1 MAKTILL
8 YGATGYSGGLIA
20 REASRLQRANAIGFR
35 MVLAARNRL
44 ALAALAE
51 EYGMEARA
59 FSLNDRDRVVREL
72 EGVDVVLNAAGP
84 FAATAP
90 RLATA
95 ALERRCHYVDLN
107 GEIDVYQTLDD
118 YAPYAYDRNVCMV
131 CSAGFT
137 AAASGLL
144 LEEAFAELKMGWST
158 LPTLGAIRFAMSSPR
173 AFSRGSV
180 NTMWRSL
187 REQVTVVRDI
197 ADRPKKEAVLWHSPV
212 AKLERSADFTPPGK
226 KEASGDGQTTTKLQN
241 PHRRIVMAAN
251 LVDTLTA
258 RLTASQH
265 EATVRDIES
274 YVEVGN
280 ATRLAY
286 PLANLGTPALTSP
299 IVRKLAALAVDIL
312 PDGPSPQE
320 RDRER
325 QMLLLSIED
334 PMQEPLIDWCLSTPN
349 AYDFSA
355 RVALA
360 IAQRVAVGSSSCR
373 GWKTPGSVLREAN
386 VTLQTRQADG
396 PVRECEIAKRP
407 V

>member
-1 MAKTILL
+1 MAKTIML

-20 REASRLQRANAIGFR
+20 GEANRLQRANAIGFR

-44 ALAALAE
+44 ALSAMAKAH
-51 EYGMEARA
+51 GMEARA
-59 FSLNDRDRVVREL
+59 FALNDRDRVVREL
-72 EGVDVVLNAAGP
+72 EGIDVVLNAAGP

-95 ALERRCHYVDLN
+95 ALEKRCHYVDLN
-107 GEIDVYQTLDD
+107 GEIDVYQSLDD
-118 YAPYAYDRNVCMV
+118 LAPHAYDRNVCMV

-144 LEEAFAELKMGWST
+144 LEEALRAVKTRYPSVAK
-158 LPTLGAIRFAMSSPR
+158 LGAIRFSMSSPR

-197 ADRPKKEAVLWHSPV
+197 GGGSHKAVLWHSPV
-212 AKLERSADFTPPGK
+212 AKLERSADFTPPGRK
-226 KEASGDGQTTTKLQN
+226 AATVEHETSPLKN

-258 RLTASQH
+258 RLTASRNGMP
-265 EATVRDIES
+265 VRDIES
-274 YVEVGN
+274 YVEVGD
-280 ATRLAY
+280 ATRLGY

-299 IVRKLAALAVDIL
+299 IVRKLAALAIDTL
-312 PDGPSPQE
+312 PEGPSRQE
-320 RDRER
+320 RERER
-325 QMLLLSIED
+325 QMLLLTIED
-334 PMQEPLIDWCLSTPN
+334 PMQRPLIDWCLSTPN

-355 RVALA
+355 RVALE
-360 IAQRVAVGSSSCR
+360 IAQKAVVGSPQR
-373 GWKTPGSVLREAN
+373 GWKTPGEILRDAN
-386 VTLQTRQADG
+386 ATLKKEQADG
-396 PVRECEIAKRP
+396 PLRGCQFVDRLPPA
-407 V
+407 